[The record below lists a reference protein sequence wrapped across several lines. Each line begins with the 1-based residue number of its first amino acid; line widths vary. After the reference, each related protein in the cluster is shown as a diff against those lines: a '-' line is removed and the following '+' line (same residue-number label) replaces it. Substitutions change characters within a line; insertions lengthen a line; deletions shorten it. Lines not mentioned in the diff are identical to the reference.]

1 MAMARQSVF
10 LRRICRW
17 ERQSGQKL
25 GVFAAIFRNP
35 SAVAEGSVPDALR
48 FVDYARCCDATKHRH
63 IPLLSED
70 GSGLSRHCLRLG
82 KPGQIGADERTRT
95 FTPIKEQRPQRCAST
110 NSATSASI
118 WLG

>member
-35 SAVAEGSVPDALR
+35 SAVAEGSVPDAQR
-48 FVDYARCCDATKHRH
+48 FVSKRDAAMRRNTD
-63 IPLLSED
+63 ISP
-70 GSGLSRHCLRLG
+70 
-82 KPGQIGADERTRT
+82 
-95 FTPIKEQRPQRCAST
+95 F
-110 NSATSASI
+110 
-118 WLG
+118 